1 MRPGQR
7 ADEAGD
13 RWGKRAEGPPPMD
26 GYDRDRDGGRDGPG
40 RDDGSRRPRLQ
51 LKARSADADKT
62 AAAIAGG
69 GSSLFGGARPRELA
83 LQEAGRDYRK
93 EDLVRSAGAVKRR
106 ETNDEKRMKKEIT
119 ELKENLEALPKGGE
133 EYDVI
138 HGELSEKETALAK
151 LTLELDDKVRFAQR
165 NAPEGGD
172 RGGAKRGD
180 EKGGEGDGAEGDGAA
195 DGAPG
200 EKKDSRSRDRDLDRG
215 WGEGKAERQRGGGG
229 KSGGGDKKPGGSGG
243 GRESTQ
249 REPRAPRAMMKA
261 AEPEAVKVVS
271 GGFAALGVDDDA

>member
-1 MRPGQR
+1 M
-7 ADEAGD
+7 
-13 RWGKRAEGPPPMD
+13 
-26 GYDRDRDGGRDGPG
+26 
-40 RDDGSRRPRLQ
+40 
-51 LKARSADADKT
+51 
-62 AAAIAGG
+62 
-69 GSSLFGGARPRELA
+69 
-83 LQEAGRDYRK
+83 
-93 EDLVRSAGAVKRR
+93 RSAGAVKRR

-165 NAPEGGD
+165 NGE
-172 RGGAKRGD
+172 GGAKRG
-180 EKGGEGDGAEGDGAA
+180 GGDDTAGDGAGEGAA
-195 DGAPG
+195 GDDAAAASG
-200 EKKDSRSRDRDLDRG
+200 EKKERSGGAGGGRDRDRDLDRG
-215 WGEGKAERQRGGGG
+215 WGEGKAERQRGGCG

>member
-1 MRPGQR
+1 
-7 ADEAGD
+7 
-13 RWGKRAEGPPPMD
+13 MD

-180 EKGGEGDGAEGDGAA
+180 EKGGEGAGAAGDGAA